1 MARTLVL
8 GGARSGKSTEAERRF
23 ADRVNVVYVATAR
36 PDATDEEWTERIEKH
51 RARRPASWSTLET
64 TEVPVVLRAA
74 RPDEPVLV
82 DCLTLWATA
91 VLDEGGWESGAWSE
105 DLVDARIADLVAAL
119 RDTRADVVLVS
130 NEVGQGVVP
139 ATTSGRRFRDVL
151 GRVNLEVAR
160 ECDEVLFMTAGLPT
174 ILKPLKETDAA

>member
-8 GGARSGKSTEAERRF
+8 GGARSGKSTEAERRL
-23 ADRVNVVYVATAR
+23 ADHVDVVYVATAR
-36 PDATDEEWTERIEKH
+36 ADDGRRGVDRAH
-51 RARRPASWSTLET
+51 RAAPARRPASWTTVET
-64 TEVPVVLRAA
+64 TDIPVVLRAA
-74 RPDEPVLV
+74 RPDQPVLV

-91 VLDEGGWESGAWSE
+91 VLDEGGWENGAWSE

-119 RDTRADVVLVS
+119 RDTQAEVVLVS

-139 ATTSGRRFRDVL
+139 ATASGRRFRDVL
-151 GRVNLEVAR
+151 GRVNVEVAR

-174 ILKPLKETDAA
+174 ILKAPKETDAA

>member
-8 GGARSGKSTEAERRF
+8 GGARSGKSTEAERRL
-23 ADRVNVVYVATAR
+23 ADRVDVLYVATAR
-36 PDATDEEWTERIEKH
+36 PDEADEEWTERIAQH
-51 RARRPASWSTLET
+51 RARRPASWKTVET
-64 TEVPVVLRAA
+64 TDLPVVLRAA
-74 RPDEPVLV
+74 RPDQPVLV

-91 VLDEGGWESGAWSE
+91 VLDEGGWENGAWSE

-119 RDTRADVVLVS
+119 RDTQAELVLVS

-139 ATTSGRRFRDVL
+139 ATASGRRFRDVL

-174 ILKPLKETDAA
+174 ILKAPKENDAA